1 VPNDSCIYGVDLSG
15 KITPIQVRDAI
26 IKCFSQAQEELM
38 EYMKE
43 TTDIKPVKETT
54 DIKPEDIEKM
64 YVDFVIE
71 NVFEEVGGDFKN
83 PTKEILIQ
91 VIMKLKEYAA
101 GIFREPEIIEKHVG
115 EIKQL
120 IDKLD

>member
-1 VPNDSCIYGVDLSG
+1 MSNDSYIYGVDLSG
-15 KITPIQVRDAI
+15 KITSIQVRDAI
-26 IKCFSQAQEELM
+26 IKCFFQAQEELM
-38 EYMKE
+38 KYMRE
-43 TTDIKPVKETT
+43 TTKF
-54 DIKPEDIEKM
+54 KPEEIEKM

-71 NVFEEVGGDFKN
+71 KAFEDVGGDFKN
-83 PTKEILIQ
+83 PTKETLIQ

-101 GIFREPEIIEKHVG
+101 GVFRDPEIVEKHAG